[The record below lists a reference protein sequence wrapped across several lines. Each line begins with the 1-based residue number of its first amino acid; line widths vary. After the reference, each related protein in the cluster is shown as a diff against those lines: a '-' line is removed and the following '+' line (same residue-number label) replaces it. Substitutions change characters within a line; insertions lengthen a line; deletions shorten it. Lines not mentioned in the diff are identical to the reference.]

1 MAFDMTHAASVEVAP
16 ATSVTMADE
25 FDGHGRLAVL
35 TGAAALGAMAAAVA
49 AFSIGRLDPM
59 FAMAAV
65 AVICGAAAFVACGT
79 FLESCDQGRPL
90 AMMLIGLHIVSL
102 IALPIV
108 LQAAPAYT
116 LHAAF
121 AAMGTLLAFATL
133 AHLSNGA
140 VARLGA
146 HAGLFVLGGAYY
158 LLYGLMA

>member
-1 MAFDMTHAASVEVAP
+1 MAFDATHATTVEIAP
-16 ATSVTMADE
+16 AITPSEE

-35 TGAAALGAMAAAVA
+35 TGAVAAGAMAAVVA
-49 AFSIGRLDPM
+49 AFAIGRLEPM

-90 AMMLIGLHIVSL
+90 GMVLIGLHIVSL
-102 IALPIV
+102 IVLPIV

-116 LHAAF
+116 MHAVF
-121 AAMGTLLAFATL
+121 ASLGTLLLFATL

-158 LLYGLMA
+158 LIYGLMA